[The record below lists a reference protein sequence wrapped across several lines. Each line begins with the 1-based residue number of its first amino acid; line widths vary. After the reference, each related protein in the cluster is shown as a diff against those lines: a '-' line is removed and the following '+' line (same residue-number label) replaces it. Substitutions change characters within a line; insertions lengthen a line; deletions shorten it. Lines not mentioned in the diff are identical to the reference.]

1 MIQWSCELSQCLA
14 NSCPVNRTWC
24 IILSFKIIIHIY
36 SCMSCFMTFFSYVYD
51 LVNAWST
58 NGAKSQ
64 HCSYEEIH
72 FIFLSL
78 FYSQVSKNA
87 LW

>member
-1 MIQWSCELSQCLA
+1 
-14 NSCPVNRTWC
+14 
-24 IILSFKIIIHIY
+24 
-36 SCMSCFMTFFSYVYD
+36 MSCFMTFFSYVYD